1 MVLVKICGITNLG
14 DALIAMEAGADMLG
28 FMCYAKSARFIE
40 PEMIRAVVRSVRTE
54 AASAARTAPARPA
67 SQSGT
72 RAGART
78 ATPPVTGR
86 VPRFVGVFVNAPVA
100 DVRHIVE
107 RCGLD
112 YAQLHGDEPVDDL
125 LALGGRG
132 FKALRLSAA
141 TRAFTDAQLYVPL
154 AGTSGPQLLVDAF
167 TPGAYGGTG
176 QRADWDL
183 AARLAADT
191 PRLLLAGG
199 LTPENVADAVRTV
212 RPWGVDVSSGV
223 EIEPGRK
230 DADKLR
236 RFIQTAKAA

>member
-1 MVLVKICGITNLG
+1 MVIVKICGITNLS
-14 DALIAMEAGADMLG
+14 DALIALEAGADLLG
-28 FMCYAKSARFIE
+28 FMCYAKSPRYIE
-40 PEMIRAVVRSVRTE
+40 PDMIRAVVRSVRAE
-54 AASAARTAPARPA
+54 AASAARSAPVRSQQRGARPEA
-67 SQSGT
+67 
-72 RAGART
+72 
-78 ATPPVTGR
+78 PPAAGR

-100 DVRHIVE
+100 DVRQIVE

-132 FKALRLSAA
+132 FKAIRPTSHA
-141 TRAFTDAQLYVPL
+141 RAFTDAELFVPL
-154 AGTSGPQLLVDAF
+154 AGNSGPQLLVDAF
-167 TPGAYGGTG
+167 FPGAYGGTG
-176 QRADWDL
+176 QRTDWDL
-183 AARLAADT
+183 ASRLSSEV
-191 PRLLLAGG
+191 PRMLLAGG

-236 RFIQTAKAA
+236 RFVQTAKAA